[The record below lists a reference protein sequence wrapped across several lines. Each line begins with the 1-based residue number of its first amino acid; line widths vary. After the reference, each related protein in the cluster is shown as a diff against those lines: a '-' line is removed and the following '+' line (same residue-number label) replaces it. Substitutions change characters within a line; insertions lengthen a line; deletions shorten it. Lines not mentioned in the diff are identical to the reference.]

1 MSVGDAKHPLRV
13 AIIGSGPSGFYAA
26 EHLLSHDGLNVQVEM
41 FDRLPT
47 PFGLVRAG
55 VAPDHPKIK
64 SVTRVF
70 DKVAAN
76 PNFCFR
82 GNVEF
87 GRNIEHEDLLEYFHA
102 VIYCVGAR
110 SDRRL
115 GIAREYL
122 PGSHGASDFV
132 GWYNASPDQRNLTFD
147 FSGERVVVVGNGN
160 VAMDVARVLML
171 PPEELAA
178 TDIGGHALRALSA
191 NKVREVTILGRRGP
205 AQAAFTYRELREL
218 AERNDIDVI
227 VDPAD
232 MQLDPHSLH
241 DTSHSADRG
250 RDQVLDLLRE
260 LSERGDRGHDR
271 RIVFRFLV
279 SPVEIVGTNRVE
291 GVDVVHNDL
300 YRGNNGELRARA
312 TDRHEIVPA
321 DIVFRAIGYQ
331 GVALPGVPFDPIT
344 ATIPND
350 RGRVIDSLT
359 GQPREGEYVAPTGSS
374 APTSPMRRR
383 RWRCSLRTCAP
394 DACARR
400 CCPPRCSTA
409 FSPSDRARSSRS
421 MTGSSSI
428 RSRSRRVR
436 NLGARDSS
444 SPGWRTCCASCGTAT
459 RAKRRSPRSRRACYA
474 VRVPVRGR
482 G

>member
-1 MSVGDAKHPLRV
+1 MSMGGAEHPLRV

-26 EHLLSHDGLNVQVEM
+26 EHLLSHDDLNVQVEM

-70 DKVAAN
+70 DKVATN
-76 PNFCFR
+76 PEFRFR

-87 GRNIEHEDLLEYFHA
+87 GRNIEHEDLLEYFNA

-218 AERNDIDVI
+218 AERDDIDVI
-227 VDPAD
+227 VNPAD

-271 RIVFRFLV
+271 RIVLRFLV
-279 SPVEIVGTNRVE
+279 SPVEIVGSNRVE
-291 GVDVVHNDL
+291 GIDVVHNDL
-300 YRGNNGELRARA
+300 YRGNNGKLRARA

-359 GQPREGEYVAPTGSS
+359 GQPREGEYVAGWIKRGPNGIIGTNKPDSQETVEMLVEDLRAGRMRKQVL
-374 APTSPMRRR
+374 SPEVFDRFLSQRQGEVVSFDDWKFLDSREVAMGEELGRPRLKFAR
-383 RWRCSLRTCAP
+383 VENMLRVL
-394 DACARR
+394 RHR
-400 CCPPRCSTA
+400 
-409 FSPSDRARSSRS
+409 DR
-421 MTGSSSI
+421 
-428 RSRSRRVR
+428 
-436 NLGARDSS
+436 N
-444 SPGWRTCCASCGTAT
+444 
-459 RAKRRSPRSRRACYA
+459 
-474 VRVPVRGR
+474 
-482 G
+482 

>member
-1 MSVGDAKHPLRV
+1 MSMGGAEHPLRV

-26 EHLLSHDGLNVQVEM
+26 EHLLSHDDLNVQVEM

-70 DKVAAN
+70 DKVATN
-76 PNFCFR
+76 PEFRFR

-87 GRNIEHEDLLEYFHA
+87 GRNIEHEDLLEYFNA

-218 AERNDIDVI
+218 AERDDIDVI
-227 VDPAD
+227 VNPAD

-279 SPVEIVGTNRVE
+279 SPVEIVGINRVE

-344 ATIPND
+344 STIPND

-359 GQPREGEYVAPTGSS
+359 GQPREGEYVAGWIKRGPNGIIGTNK
-374 APTSPMRRR
+374 
-383 RWRCSLRTCAP
+383 P
-394 DACARR
+394 DAQETVEMLVEDLRAGRMRKQVLSPEVFNRFLSQRQGEVVSFDDWKFLDSREVAKGEELGRPRLKFARVENMLR
-400 CCPPRCSTA
+400 VLRHR
-409 FSPSDRARSSRS
+409 DR
-421 MTGSSSI
+421 
-428 RSRSRRVR
+428 
-436 NLGARDSS
+436 N
-444 SPGWRTCCASCGTAT
+444 
-459 RAKRRSPRSRRACYA
+459 
-474 VRVPVRGR
+474 
-482 G
+482 

>member
-1 MSVGDAKHPLRV
+1 MSMGGAEHPLRV

-26 EHLLSHDGLNVQVEM
+26 EHLLSHDDLNVQVEM

-70 DKVAAN
+70 DKVATN
-76 PNFCFR
+76 PEFRFR

-87 GRNIEHEDLLEYFHA
+87 GRNIEHEDLLEYFNA

-160 VAMDVARVLML
+160 VARDVARVLML

-218 AERNDIDVI
+218 AERDDIDVI

-344 ATIPND
+344 STIPND

-359 GQPREGEYVAPTGSS
+359 GQPREGEYVAGWIKRGPNGIIGTNK
-374 APTSPMRRR
+374 
-383 RWRCSLRTCAP
+383 P
-394 DACARR
+394 DAQETVEMLVEDLRAGRMRKEVLSPEVFNRFLSQRQGEVVSFDDWKFLDSREVAKGEELGRPRLKFARVENMLR
-400 CCPPRCSTA
+400 VLRHR
-409 FSPSDRARSSRS
+409 DR
-421 MTGSSSI
+421 
-428 RSRSRRVR
+428 
-436 NLGARDSS
+436 N
-444 SPGWRTCCASCGTAT
+444 
-459 RAKRRSPRSRRACYA
+459 
-474 VRVPVRGR
+474 
-482 G
+482 

>member
-1 MSVGDAKHPLRV
+1 MSVGGAEHPLRV

-26 EHLLSHDGLNVQVEM
+26 EHLLSHDDLNVQVEM

-70 DKVAAN
+70 DKVANN
-76 PNFCFR
+76 PEFRFR

-87 GRNIEHEDLLEYFHA
+87 GRNIEHEDLLEYFNA

-218 AERNDIDVI
+218 AERDDIDVI
-227 VDPAD
+227 VNPAD

-344 ATIPND
+344 STIPND

-359 GQPREGEYVAPTGSS
+359 GQPREGEYVAGWIKRGPNGIIGTNK
-374 APTSPMRRR
+374 
-383 RWRCSLRTCAP
+383 P
-394 DACARR
+394 DAQETVEMLVEDLRAGRMRKQVLSPEVFNRFLSQRQGEVVSFDDWKFLDSLEVAKGEELGRPRLKFARVEN
-400 CCPPRCSTA
+400 
-409 FSPSDRARSSRS
+409 
-421 MTGSSSI
+421 ML
-428 RSRSRRVR
+428 RVLR
-436 NLGARDSS
+436 HRDKS
-444 SPGWRTCCASCGTAT
+444 
-459 RAKRRSPRSRRACYA
+459 
-474 VRVPVRGR
+474 
-482 G
+482 

>member
-1 MSVGDAKHPLRV
+1 VPVGSPRNPLRV

-26 EHLLSHDGLNVQVEM
+26 EHILGQDDINVQVDM

-64 SVTRVF
+64 SVTRVY
-70 DKVAAN
+70 DKIAQH
-76 PNFCFR
+76 PDFRFR

-87 GRNIEHEDLLEYFHA
+87 GTDLEYEDLLEYFHA
-102 VIYCVGAR
+102 VIFCVGAR

-115 GIAREYL
+115 GIPREYL

-147 FSGERVVVVGNGN
+147 FSGDNVVVVGNGN

-171 PPEELAA
+171 PPDELSA
-178 TDIGGHALRALSA
+178 TDIGGHALRALSQ
-191 NKVREVTILGRRGP
+191 NKVRQVTILGRRGP
-205 AQAAFTYRELREL
+205 AQAAFTYRELKEL
-218 AERNDIDVI
+218 ADRDDIDVV

-232 MQLDPHSLH
+232 MVLDPHSLH
-241 DTSHSADRG
+241 DTEQAPDRG

-260 LSERGDRGHDR
+260 LSERPSRGHDR

-279 SPVEIVGTNRVE
+279 SPVEILGKDRVT
-291 GVDVVHNDL
+291 GVEVVRNEL

-312 TDRHEIVPA
+312 TDEREVIPA
-321 DIVFRAIGYQ
+321 DVVFRAIGYQ

-350 RGRVIDSLT
+350 RGRVIDPLT
-359 GQPREGEYVAPTGSS
+359 GQARPGEYVAGWIKRGPNGIIGTNKPDAQETVEMLVEDVRGQRLRREVLP
-374 APTSPMRRR
+374 APVFERFLAERQGEVVSFGDWKYLDAREVEKGEELGRPRLKFARVENM
-383 RWRCSLRTCAP
+383 LRTL
-394 DACARR
+394 R
-400 CCPPRCSTA
+400 
-409 FSPSDRARSSRS
+409 DRDKA
-421 MTGSSSI
+421 G
-428 RSRSRRVR
+428 
-436 NLGARDSS
+436 G
-444 SPGWRTCCASCGTAT
+444 
-459 RAKRRSPRSRRACYA
+459 
-474 VRVPVRGR
+474 
-482 G
+482 

>member
-1 MSVGDAKHPLRV
+1 VGSQRNPLRV

-26 EHLLSHDGLNVQVEM
+26 EHLLSHDDVRMQVDM

-64 SVTRVF
+64 SVTRVYDRIAQHPDF
-70 DKVAAN
+70 R
-76 PNFCFR
+76 FR

-87 GRNIEHEDLLEYFHA
+87 GTDLEYEDLLEYFHA
-102 VIYCVGAR
+102 VIFCVGAR

-115 GIAREYL
+115 GIPREYL

-147 FSGERVVVVGNGN
+147 FSGDNVVVVGNGN

-171 PPEELAA
+171 PPDELAA
-178 TDIGGHALRALSA
+178 TDIGGHALRALSQ
-191 NKVREVTILGRRGP
+191 NKVRQVTILGRRGP
-205 AQAAFTYRELREL
+205 AQAAFTYRELKEL
-218 AERNDIDVI
+218 ADRDDIDVI

-232 MQLDPHSLH
+232 MELDPHSRH
-241 DTSHSADRG
+241 DTEQSADRG
-250 RDQVLDLLRE
+250 RDQVLELLRE
-260 LSERGDRGHDR
+260 LSERPSRGHDR

-279 SPVEIVGTNRVE
+279 SPVEILGTERVE
-291 GVDVVHNDL
+291 GVEIVRNEL

-312 TDRHEIVPA
+312 TEQREVIPA

-350 RGRVIDSLT
+350 RGRVIDPLT
-359 GQPREGEYVAPTGSS
+359 GQPRVGEYAAGWIKRGPNGIIGTNK
-374 APTSPMRRR
+374 
-383 RWRCSLRTCAP
+383 P
-394 DACARR
+394 DAQETVEMLLDDVRTQRLRRDVLPARVFEHFLVER
-400 CCPPRCSTA
+400 QGEVVSFADWQYLDERE
-409 FSPSDRARSSRS
+409 
-421 MTGSSSI
+421 
-428 RSRSRRVR
+428 
-436 NLGARDSS
+436 
-444 SPGWRTCCASCGTAT
+444 
-459 RAKRRSPRSRRACYA
+459 RAKGDELGRPRLKFARVENMLRALRDRRKSGA
-474 VRVPVRGR
+474 
-482 G
+482 

>member
-1 MSVGDAKHPLRV
+1 MPMGGAEHPLRV

-26 EHLLSHDGLNVQVEM
+26 EHLLSHDDLNVQVEM

-70 DKVAAN
+70 DKVATN
-76 PNFCFR
+76 PEFRFR

-87 GRNIEHEDLLEYFHA
+87 GRNIEHEDLLEYFNA

-218 AERNDIDVI
+218 AERDDIDVI

-344 ATIPND
+344 STIPND

-359 GQPREGEYVAPTGSS
+359 GQPREGEYVAGWIKRGPNVIIGTNK
-374 APTSPMRRR
+374 
-383 RWRCSLRTCAP
+383 P
-394 DACARR
+394 DAQETVEMLVEDLRAGRMRKEVLSPEVFNRFLSQRQGEVVSFDDWKFLDSREVAKGEELGRPRLKFARVENMLR
-400 CCPPRCSTA
+400 VLRHR
-409 FSPSDRARSSRS
+409 DR
-421 MTGSSSI
+421 
-428 RSRSRRVR
+428 
-436 NLGARDSS
+436 N
-444 SPGWRTCCASCGTAT
+444 
-459 RAKRRSPRSRRACYA
+459 
-474 VRVPVRGR
+474 
-482 G
+482 

>member
-1 MSVGDAKHPLRV
+1 VPVGSSRNPLRV

-26 EHLLSHDGLNVQVEM
+26 EHVLSQDDLHVQVDM

-64 SVTRVF
+64 SVTRVY
-70 DKVAAN
+70 DKIAAN
-76 PNFCFR
+76 PDFRFR

-87 GRNIEHEDLLEYFHA
+87 GADIEHEDLLEYFHA

-115 GIAREYL
+115 GIPREYL

-171 PPEELAA
+171 PPDELAA

-191 NKVREVTILGRRGP
+191 NQVREVTILGRRGP

-218 AERNDIDVI
+218 AERGDIDVI

-241 DTSHSADRG
+241 DTEQQPDRG
-250 RDQVLDLLRE
+250 RDQVLELLRE

-279 SPVEIVGTNRVE
+279 SPVEIVGKDRVE
-291 GVDVVHNDL
+291 GIEVVRNEL

-312 TDRHEIVPA
+312 TDDHEVIPA

-331 GVALPGVPFDPIT
+331 GVSLPGVPFDPIT

-350 RGRVIDSLT
+350 RGRVIDPLT
-359 GQPREGEYVAPTGSS
+359 GQSRVGEYAAGWIKRGPNGIIGTNK
-374 APTSPMRRR
+374 
-383 RWRCSLRTCAP
+383 P
-394 DACARR
+394 DAQESVEMLLDDVRAQRLRREVLPAKVFERFLAERQGEVVSFVDWKYLDEREVEKGGELGRPRLKFARVENMMKALR
-400 CCPPRCSTA
+400 EREKM
-409 FSPSDRARSSRS
+409 D
-421 MTGSSSI
+421 
-428 RSRSRRVR
+428 
-436 NLGARDSS
+436 
-444 SPGWRTCCASCGTAT
+444 
-459 RAKRRSPRSRRACYA
+459 
-474 VRVPVRGR
+474 GR
-482 G
+482 GA

>member
-1 MSVGDAKHPLRV
+1 MGSSRNPLRV

-26 EHLLSHDGLNVQVEM
+26 EHVLSQDDLHVQVDM

-64 SVTRVF
+64 SVTRVY
-70 DKVAAN
+70 DKIAAN
-76 PNFCFR
+76 PDFRFR

-87 GRNIEHEDLLEYFHA
+87 GADIEHEDLLEYFHA

-115 GIAREYL
+115 GIPREYL

-171 PPEELAA
+171 PPDELAA

-191 NKVREVTILGRRGP
+191 NQVREVTILGRRGP

-218 AERNDIDVI
+218 AERGDIDVI

-241 DTSHSADRG
+241 DTEQQPDRG
-250 RDQVLDLLRE
+250 RDQVLELLRE

-279 SPVEIVGTNRVE
+279 SPVEIVGKDRVE
-291 GVDVVHNDL
+291 GIEVVRNEL

-312 TDRHEIVPA
+312 TDDHEVIPA

-331 GVALPGVPFDPIT
+331 GVSLPGVPFDPIT

-350 RGRVIDSLT
+350 RGRVIDPLT
-359 GQPREGEYVAPTGSS
+359 GQSRVGEYAAGWIKRGPNGIIGTNK
-374 APTSPMRRR
+374 
-383 RWRCSLRTCAP
+383 P
-394 DACARR
+394 DAQESVEMLLDDVRAQRLRREVLPAKVFERFLAERQGEVVSFVDWKYLDEREVEKGGELGRPRLKFARVENMMKALR
-400 CCPPRCSTA
+400 EREKM
-409 FSPSDRARSSRS
+409 D
-421 MTGSSSI
+421 
-428 RSRSRRVR
+428 
-436 NLGARDSS
+436 
-444 SPGWRTCCASCGTAT
+444 
-459 RAKRRSPRSRRACYA
+459 
-474 VRVPVRGR
+474 GR
-482 G
+482 GA

>member
-1 MSVGDAKHPLRV
+1 MSVGGAEHPLRV

-26 EHLLSHDGLNVQVEM
+26 EHLLSHDDLDVQVEM

-87 GRNIEHEDLLEYFHA
+87 GRNIEHEDLLEYFNA

-218 AERNDIDVI
+218 AERDDIDVI

-312 TDRHEIVPA
+312 TDRHELVPA

-344 ATIPND
+344 STIPND

-359 GQPREGEYVAPTGSS
+359 GQPREGEYVAGWIKRGPNGIIGTNK
-374 APTSPMRRR
+374 
-383 RWRCSLRTCAP
+383 P
-394 DACARR
+394 DAQETVEMLVEDLRAGRMRKQVLSPEVFNRFLSQRQGEVVSFDDWKFLDSREVAKGEELGRPRLKFARVEN
-400 CCPPRCSTA
+400 
-409 FSPSDRARSSRS
+409 
-421 MTGSSSI
+421 ML
-428 RSRSRRVR
+428 RVLR
-436 NLGARDSS
+436 HRDKS
-444 SPGWRTCCASCGTAT
+444 
-459 RAKRRSPRSRRACYA
+459 
-474 VRVPVRGR
+474 
-482 G
+482 

>member
-1 MSVGDAKHPLRV
+1 MSVGGAEHPLRV

-26 EHLLSHDGLNVQVEM
+26 EHLLSHDDLDVQVEM

-87 GRNIEHEDLLEYFHA
+87 GRNIEHEDLLEYFNA

-218 AERNDIDVI
+218 AERDDIDVI
-227 VDPAD
+227 VNPAD

-344 ATIPND
+344 STIPND

-359 GQPREGEYVAPTGSS
+359 GQPREGEYVAGWIKRGPNGIIGTNK
-374 APTSPMRRR
+374 
-383 RWRCSLRTCAP
+383 P
-394 DACARR
+394 DAQETVEMLVEDLRAGRMRKEVLSPEVFNRFLSQRQGEVVSFDDWKFLDSREVAKGEELGRPRLKFARVENMLR
-400 CCPPRCSTA
+400 VLRHR
-409 FSPSDRARSSRS
+409 DR
-421 MTGSSSI
+421 
-428 RSRSRRVR
+428 
-436 NLGARDSS
+436 N
-444 SPGWRTCCASCGTAT
+444 
-459 RAKRRSPRSRRACYA
+459 
-474 VRVPVRGR
+474 
-482 G
+482 

>member
-1 MSVGDAKHPLRV
+1 MPVGSPRNPLRV

-26 EHLLSHDGLNVQVEM
+26 EHVLAQDDLNVQVEM

-64 SVTRVF
+64 SVTRVY
-70 DKVAAN
+70 DKIAAH
-76 PNFCFR
+76 PGFRFR

-87 GRNIEHEDLLEYFHA
+87 GTDLEYDDLLEYFHA
-102 VIYCVGAR
+102 VIFCVGAR

-115 GIAREYL
+115 GIPREYL

-147 FSGERVVVVGNGN
+147 FSGDDVVVVGNGN

-171 PPEELAA
+171 PPDELAA
-178 TDIGGHALRALSA
+178 TDIGGHALRALSQ
-191 NKVREVTILGRRGP
+191 NKVRQVTILGRRGP

-218 AERNDIDVI
+218 AERDDIDVV

-232 MQLDPHSLH
+232 MVLDPHSLH
-241 DTSHSADRG
+241 DTEQAPDRG

-260 LSERGDRGHDR
+260 LSERPSRGHDR

-279 SPVEIVGTNRVE
+279 SPVEILGKERVE
-291 GVDVVHNDL
+291 GVEVVRNEL

-312 TDRHEIVPA
+312 TDEREVIPA

-350 RGRVIDSLT
+350 RGRVIDPLT
-359 GQPREGEYVAPTGSS
+359 GQARPGEYVAGWIKRGPNGIIGTNKPDSQETVEMLLEDVREQRLKRDVL
-374 APTSPMRRR
+374 PPKVFRRFLAER
-383 RWRCSLRTCAP
+383 QGEVVSFDDWKYLDAREVEKGEEIGRPRLKFARVENMLRTL
-394 DACARR
+394 R
-400 CCPPRCSTA
+400 
-409 FSPSDRARSSRS
+409 DRDKA
-421 MTGSSSI
+421 G
-428 RSRSRRVR
+428 
-436 NLGARDSS
+436 G
-444 SPGWRTCCASCGTAT
+444 
-459 RAKRRSPRSRRACYA
+459 
-474 VRVPVRGR
+474 
-482 G
+482 

>member
-1 MSVGDAKHPLRV
+1 MSMGGAEHPLRV

-26 EHLLSHDGLNVQVEM
+26 EHLLSHDDLNVQVEM

-76 PNFCFR
+76 PDFCFR

-87 GRNIEHEDLLEYFHA
+87 GRNIEHEDLLEYFNA

-218 AERNDIDVI
+218 AERDDIDVI
-227 VDPAD
+227 VNPAD

-344 ATIPND
+344 STIPND

-359 GQPREGEYVAPTGSS
+359 GQPREGEYVAGWIKRGPNGIIGTNK
-374 APTSPMRRR
+374 
-383 RWRCSLRTCAP
+383 P
-394 DACARR
+394 DAQETVEMLVEDLRAGRMRKEVLSPEVFNRFLSQRQGEVVSFDDWKFLDSLEVAKGEELGRPRLKFARVEN
-400 CCPPRCSTA
+400 
-409 FSPSDRARSSRS
+409 
-421 MTGSSSI
+421 ML
-428 RSRSRRVR
+428 RVLR
-436 NLGARDSS
+436 HRDKS
-444 SPGWRTCCASCGTAT
+444 
-459 RAKRRSPRSRRACYA
+459 
-474 VRVPVRGR
+474 
-482 G
+482 

>member
-1 MSVGDAKHPLRV
+1 MGGAEHPLRV

-26 EHLLSHDGLNVQVEM
+26 EHLLSHDDLNVQVEM

-76 PNFCFR
+76 PEFRFR

-87 GRNIEHEDLLEYFHA
+87 GRNIEHEDLLEYFNA

-132 GWYNASPDQRNLTFD
+132 GWYNASPDQLNLTFD

-218 AERNDIDVI
+218 AERDDIDVI
-227 VDPAD
+227 VNPAD

-344 ATIPND
+344 STIPND

-359 GQPREGEYVAPTGSS
+359 GQPREGEYVAGWIKRGPNGIIGTNK
-374 APTSPMRRR
+374 
-383 RWRCSLRTCAP
+383 P
-394 DACARR
+394 DAQETVEMLVEDLRAGRMRKQVLSPEVFNRFLSQRQGEVVSFDDWKFLDSREVAKGEELGRPRLKFARVENMLR
-400 CCPPRCSTA
+400 VLRHR
-409 FSPSDRARSSRS
+409 DR
-421 MTGSSSI
+421 
-428 RSRSRRVR
+428 
-436 NLGARDSS
+436 N
-444 SPGWRTCCASCGTAT
+444 
-459 RAKRRSPRSRRACYA
+459 
-474 VRVPVRGR
+474 
-482 G
+482 

>member
-1 MSVGDAKHPLRV
+1 MPLGSERNPLRV

-26 EHLLSHDGLNVQVEM
+26 EHLLSQEDLDVQVEM

-70 DKVAAN
+70 DKVAAH
-76 PNFCFR
+76 PDFRFR

-87 GRNIEHEDLLEYFHA
+87 GTDIEHEDLLEYFNA

-115 GIAREYL
+115 GIPREYL

-171 PPEELAA
+171 PPDELAA
-178 TDIGGHALRALSA
+178 TDIAGHALRALTA

-218 AERNDIDVI
+218 AERDDIDVI
-227 VDPAD
+227 VDAGD

-241 DTSHSADRG
+241 DTEHSADRG

-271 RIVFRFLV
+271 RIIFRFLV
-279 SPVEIVGTNRVE
+279 SPVEIVGTDRVE
-291 GVDVVHNDL
+291 GVEVVHNEL
-300 YRGNNGELRARA
+300 YRGNNGELRARS
-312 TDRHEIVPA
+312 TDEREIIPA

-331 GVALPGVPFDPIT
+331 GVSLPGVPFDPIT

-350 RGRVIDSLT
+350 RGRVIDPLT
-359 GQPREGEYVAPTGSS
+359 GQPREGEYVAGWIKRGPNGIIGTNK
-374 APTSPMRRR
+374 
-383 RWRCSLRTCAP
+383 P
-394 DACARR
+394 DAQETVDMLVDDLRAGRMRNDVLPTEVFKRFLRERQGEVVSFDDWKYIDMREVTKGEELGRPRLKFARVENML
-400 CCPPRCSTA
+400 
-409 FSPSDRARSSRS
+409 RALRE
-421 MTGSSSI
+421 
-428 RSRSRRVR
+428 
-436 NLGARDSS
+436 RDK
-444 SPGWRTCCASCGTAT
+444 A
-459 RAKRRSPRSRRACYA
+459 
-474 VRVPVRGR
+474 
-482 G
+482 

>member
-1 MSVGDAKHPLRV
+1 MGSTRNPLRV

-26 EHLLSHDGLNVQVEM
+26 EHILGQDDINVQVDM

-64 SVTRVF
+64 SVTRVY
-70 DKVAAN
+70 DKIAQH
-76 PNFCFR
+76 PDFRFR

-87 GRNIEHEDLLEYFHA
+87 GTDLEYEDLLEYFHA
-102 VIYCVGAR
+102 VIFCVGAR

-115 GIAREYL
+115 GIPREYL

-147 FSGERVVVVGNGN
+147 FSGDNVVVVGNGN

-178 TDIGGHALRALSA
+178 TDIGGHALRALSQ
-191 NKVREVTILGRRGP
+191 NKVRQVTILGRRGP
-205 AQAAFTYRELREL
+205 AQAAFTYRELKEL
-218 AERNDIDVI
+218 ADRDDIDVV

-232 MQLDPHSLH
+232 MVLDPHSLH
-241 DTSHSADRG
+241 DTEQAPDRG

-260 LSERGDRGHDR
+260 LSERPSRGHDR

-279 SPVEIVGTNRVE
+279 SPAEIVGKDRVT
-291 GVDVVHNDL
+291 GVEVVGNEL

-312 TDRHEIVPA
+312 TDEREVIPA
-321 DIVFRAIGYQ
+321 DVVFRAIGYQ

-350 RGRVIDSLT
+350 RGRVIDPLT
-359 GQPREGEYVAPTGSS
+359 GQARPGEYVAGWIKRGPNGIIGTNKPDAQETVEALVEDVRDQRLRREVLP
-374 APTSPMRRR
+374 APVFERFLAERQGEVVSFDDWKYLDAREVEKGEELGRPRLKFARVENM
-383 RWRCSLRTCAP
+383 LRTL
-394 DACARR
+394 R
-400 CCPPRCSTA
+400 
-409 FSPSDRARSSRS
+409 DRDKA
-421 MTGSSSI
+421 G
-428 RSRSRRVR
+428 
-436 NLGARDSS
+436 G
-444 SPGWRTCCASCGTAT
+444 
-459 RAKRRSPRSRRACYA
+459 
-474 VRVPVRGR
+474 
-482 G
+482 

>member
-1 MSVGDAKHPLRV
+1 VPVGSSRNPLRV

-26 EHLLSHDGLNVQVEM
+26 EHVLSQDDLHVQVDM

-64 SVTRVF
+64 SVTRVY
-70 DKVAAN
+70 DKIAAN
-76 PNFCFR
+76 PDFRFR

-87 GRNIEHEDLLEYFHA
+87 GADIEHEDLLEYFHA

-115 GIAREYL
+115 GIPREYL

-171 PPEELAA
+171 PPDELAA

-191 NKVREVTILGRRGP
+191 NQVREVTILGRRGP

-218 AERNDIDVI
+218 AERDDIDVI

-241 DTSHSADRG
+241 DTEQQPDRG
-250 RDQVLDLLRE
+250 RDQVLELLRE

-279 SPVEIVGTNRVE
+279 SPVEIVGKDRVE
-291 GVDVVHNDL
+291 GIEVVRNEL

-312 TDRHEIVPA
+312 TDDHEVIPA

-331 GVALPGVPFDPIT
+331 GVSLPGVPFDPIT

-350 RGRVIDSLT
+350 RGRVIDPLT
-359 GQPREGEYVAPTGSS
+359 GQARAGEYVAGWIKRGPNGIIGTNK
-374 APTSPMRRR
+374 
-383 RWRCSLRTCAP
+383 P
-394 DACARR
+394 DAQESVEVLLDDVRAQRLRGDVLPAKVFERFLAERQGEVVSFGDWKYLDEREVEKGGELGRPRLKFARVENMLR
-400 CCPPRCSTA
+400 ALR
-409 FSPSDRARSSRS
+409 DR
-421 MTGSSSI
+421 
-428 RSRSRRVR
+428 
-436 NLGARDSS
+436 DK
-444 SPGWRTCCASCGTAT
+444 ASG
-459 RAKRRSPRSRRACYA
+459 
-474 VRVPVRGR
+474 
-482 G
+482 

>member
-1 MSVGDAKHPLRV
+1 MSVGGAEHPLRV

-26 EHLLSHDGLNVQVEM
+26 EHLLSHDDLDVQVEM

-87 GRNIEHEDLLEYFHA
+87 GRNIEHEDLLEYFNA

-218 AERNDIDVI
+218 AERDDIDVI
-227 VDPAD
+227 VDPGD

-344 ATIPND
+344 STIPND

-359 GQPREGEYVAPTGSS
+359 GQPREGEYVAGWIKRGPNGIIGTNK
-374 APTSPMRRR
+374 
-383 RWRCSLRTCAP
+383 P
-394 DACARR
+394 DAQETVEMLVEDLRAGRMRKQVLSPEVFNRFLSQRQGEVVSFDDWKFLDSREVAKGEELGRPRLKFARVEN
-400 CCPPRCSTA
+400 
-409 FSPSDRARSSRS
+409 
-421 MTGSSSI
+421 ML
-428 RSRSRRVR
+428 RVLR
-436 NLGARDSS
+436 HRDKS
-444 SPGWRTCCASCGTAT
+444 
-459 RAKRRSPRSRRACYA
+459 
-474 VRVPVRGR
+474 
-482 G
+482 

>member
-1 MSVGDAKHPLRV
+1 MGSTRNPLRV

-26 EHLLSHDGLNVQVEM
+26 EHILGQDDINVQVDM

-64 SVTRVF
+64 SVTRVY
-70 DKVAAN
+70 DKIAQH
-76 PNFCFR
+76 PDFRFR

-87 GRNIEHEDLLEYFHA
+87 GTDLEYEDLLEYFHA
-102 VIYCVGAR
+102 VIFCVGAR

-115 GIAREYL
+115 GIPREYL

-147 FSGERVVVVGNGN
+147 FSGDNVVVVGNGN

-171 PPEELAA
+171 PPDELSA
-178 TDIGGHALRALSA
+178 TDIGGHALRALSQ
-191 NKVREVTILGRRGP
+191 NKVRQVTILGRRGP
-205 AQAAFTYRELREL
+205 AQAAFTYRELKEL
-218 AERNDIDVI
+218 ADRDDIDVV

-232 MQLDPHSLH
+232 MVLDPHSLH
-241 DTSHSADRG
+241 DTEQAPDRG

-260 LSERGDRGHDR
+260 LSERPSRGHDR

-279 SPVEIVGTNRVE
+279 SPVEILGKDRVT
-291 GVDVVHNDL
+291 GVEVVRNEL

-312 TDRHEIVPA
+312 TDEREVIPA
-321 DIVFRAIGYQ
+321 DVVFRAIGYQ

-350 RGRVIDSLT
+350 RGRVIDPLT
-359 GQPREGEYVAPTGSS
+359 GQSRPGEYVAGWIKRGPNGIIGTNKPDAQETVEMLVEDVRGQRLRREVLP
-374 APTSPMRRR
+374 APVFERFLAERQGEVVSFDDWKYLDAREVEKGEELGRPRLKFARVENM
-383 RWRCSLRTCAP
+383 LRTL
-394 DACARR
+394 R
-400 CCPPRCSTA
+400 
-409 FSPSDRARSSRS
+409 DRDKA
-421 MTGSSSI
+421 G
-428 RSRSRRVR
+428 
-436 NLGARDSS
+436 G
-444 SPGWRTCCASCGTAT
+444 
-459 RAKRRSPRSRRACYA
+459 
-474 VRVPVRGR
+474 
-482 G
+482 

>member
-1 MSVGDAKHPLRV
+1 MPMGGAEHPLRV

-26 EHLLSHDGLNVQVEM
+26 EHLLSHDDLNVQVEM

-70 DKVAAN
+70 DKVATN
-76 PNFCFR
+76 PEFRFR

-87 GRNIEHEDLLEYFHA
+87 GRNIEHEDLLEYFNA

-218 AERNDIDVI
+218 AERDDIDVI

-344 ATIPND
+344 STIPND

-359 GQPREGEYVAPTGSS
+359 GQPREGEYVAGWIKRGPNGIIGTNK
-374 APTSPMRRR
+374 
-383 RWRCSLRTCAP
+383 P
-394 DACARR
+394 DAQETVEMLVEDLRAGRMRKEVLSPEVFNRFLSQRQGEVVSFDDWKFLDSREVAKGEELGRPRLKFARVENMLR
-400 CCPPRCSTA
+400 VLRHR
-409 FSPSDRARSSRS
+409 DR
-421 MTGSSSI
+421 
-428 RSRSRRVR
+428 
-436 NLGARDSS
+436 N
-444 SPGWRTCCASCGTAT
+444 
-459 RAKRRSPRSRRACYA
+459 
-474 VRVPVRGR
+474 
-482 G
+482 

>member
-1 MSVGDAKHPLRV
+1 MGSQRNPLRV

-26 EHLLSHDGLNVQVEM
+26 EHILAQDDIHTQVDM

-64 SVTRVF
+64 SVTRVY
-70 DKVAAN
+70 DKVAEH
-76 PNFCFR
+76 PDFRFR

-87 GRNIEHEDLLEYFHA
+87 GTDLEYEDLLEYFHA
-102 VIYCVGAR
+102 VIFCVGAR

-115 GIAREYL
+115 GIPREYL

-147 FSGERVVVVGNGN
+147 FSGDNVVVVGNGN

-171 PPEELAA
+171 PPDELAA
-178 TDIGGHALRALSA
+178 TDIGGHALRALSE
-191 NKVREVTILGRRGP
+191 NKVRQVTILGRRGP
-205 AQAAFTYRELREL
+205 AQTAFTYRELKEL
-218 AERNDIDVI
+218 ADRDDIDVI

-241 DTSHSADRG
+241 DTEQAPDRG
-250 RDQVLDLLRE
+250 RDQVLELLRE
-260 LSERGDRGHDR
+260 LAQRPARGHDR

-279 SPVEIVGTNRVE
+279 SPVEILGKDRVE
-291 GVDVVHNDL
+291 GVEVVRNEL

-312 TDRHEIVPA
+312 TDEREVIPA

-350 RGRVIDSLT
+350 RGRVIDPLT
-359 GQPREGEYVAPTGSS
+359 GQARLGEYAAGWIKRGPNGIIGTNKPDAQETVEALVEDVRDQLL
-374 APTSPMRRR
+374 RREVLAAR
-383 RWRCSLRTCAP
+383 VFERFLAERQGEVVSFADWKYLDAREVEKGEEMGRPRLKFARVENMLRTL
-394 DACARR
+394 RE
-400 CCPPRCSTA
+400 
-409 FSPSDRARSSRS
+409 
-421 MTGSSSI
+421 
-428 RSRSRRVR
+428 
-436 NLGARDSS
+436 RDKA
-444 SPGWRTCCASCGTAT
+444 GG
-459 RAKRRSPRSRRACYA
+459 
-474 VRVPVRGR
+474 
-482 G
+482 

>member
-1 MSVGDAKHPLRV
+1 MPLGSERNPLRV

-26 EHLLSHDGLNVQVEM
+26 EHLLSQEALDVQVEM

-70 DKVAAN
+70 DKVAAH
-76 PNFCFR
+76 PDFRFR

-87 GRNIEHEDLLEYFHA
+87 GTDIEHEDLLEYFNA

-115 GIAREYL
+115 GIPREYL

-171 PPEELAA
+171 PPDELAA
-178 TDIGGHALRALSA
+178 TDIAGHALRALTA

-218 AERNDIDVI
+218 AERDDIDVI
-227 VDPAD
+227 VDAGD

-241 DTSHSADRG
+241 DTEHSADRG

-271 RIVFRFLV
+271 RIIFRFLV
-279 SPVEIVGTNRVE
+279 SPVEIVGTDRVE
-291 GVDVVHNDL
+291 GVEVVHNEL
-300 YRGNNGELRARA
+300 YRGNNGELRARS
-312 TDRHEIVPA
+312 TDEREIIPA

-331 GVALPGVPFDPIT
+331 GVSLPGVPFDPIT

-350 RGRVIDSLT
+350 RGRVIDPLT
-359 GQPREGEYVAPTGSS
+359 GQPREGEYVAGWIKRGPNGIIGTNK
-374 APTSPMRRR
+374 
-383 RWRCSLRTCAP
+383 P
-394 DACARR
+394 DAQETVDMLVDDLRAGRMRNDVLPTEVFKRFLRERQGEVVSFDDWKYIDMREVTKGEELGRPRLKFARVENML
-400 CCPPRCSTA
+400 
-409 FSPSDRARSSRS
+409 RALRE
-421 MTGSSSI
+421 
-428 RSRSRRVR
+428 
-436 NLGARDSS
+436 RDK
-444 SPGWRTCCASCGTAT
+444 A
-459 RAKRRSPRSRRACYA
+459 
-474 VRVPVRGR
+474 
-482 G
+482 

>member
-1 MSVGDAKHPLRV
+1 MSMGGAEHPLRV

-26 EHLLSHDGLNVQVEM
+26 EHLLSHDDLNVQVEM

-87 GRNIEHEDLLEYFHA
+87 GRNIEHEDLLEYFNA

-218 AERNDIDVI
+218 AERDDIDVI
-227 VDPAD
+227 VNPAD

-344 ATIPND
+344 STIPND

-359 GQPREGEYVAPTGSS
+359 GQPREGEYVAGWIKRGPNGIIGTNK
-374 APTSPMRRR
+374 
-383 RWRCSLRTCAP
+383 P
-394 DACARR
+394 DAQETVEMLVEDLRAGRMRKEVLSPEVFNRFLSQRQGEVVSFDDWKFLDSLEVAKGEELGRPRLKFARVEN
-400 CCPPRCSTA
+400 
-409 FSPSDRARSSRS
+409 
-421 MTGSSSI
+421 ML
-428 RSRSRRVR
+428 RVLR
-436 NLGARDSS
+436 HRDKS
-444 SPGWRTCCASCGTAT
+444 
-459 RAKRRSPRSRRACYA
+459 
-474 VRVPVRGR
+474 
-482 G
+482 

>member
-1 MSVGDAKHPLRV
+1 MSMGGAEHPLRV

-26 EHLLSHDGLNVQVEM
+26 EHLLSHDDLNVQVEM

-76 PNFCFR
+76 PGFCFR

-87 GRNIEHEDLLEYFHA
+87 GRNIEHEDLLEYFNA

-218 AERNDIDVI
+218 AERDDIDVI
-227 VDPAD
+227 VNPAD

-344 ATIPND
+344 STIPND

-359 GQPREGEYVAPTGSS
+359 GQPREGEYVAGWIKRGPNGIIGTNK
-374 APTSPMRRR
+374 
-383 RWRCSLRTCAP
+383 P
-394 DACARR
+394 DAQETVEMLVEDLRAGRMRKEVLSPEVFNRFLSQRQGEVVSFDDWKFLDSREVAKGEELGRPRLKFARVEN
-400 CCPPRCSTA
+400 
-409 FSPSDRARSSRS
+409 
-421 MTGSSSI
+421 ML
-428 RSRSRRVR
+428 RVLR
-436 NLGARDSS
+436 HRDKS
-444 SPGWRTCCASCGTAT
+444 
-459 RAKRRSPRSRRACYA
+459 
-474 VRVPVRGR
+474 
-482 G
+482 

>member
-1 MSVGDAKHPLRV
+1 VPVGSQRNPLRV

-26 EHLLSHDGLNVQVEM
+26 EHILAQDDIHTQVDM

-64 SVTRVF
+64 SVTRVY
-70 DKVAAN
+70 DKVAEH
-76 PNFCFR
+76 PDFRFR

-87 GRNIEHEDLLEYFHA
+87 GTDLEYEDLLEYFHA
-102 VIYCVGAR
+102 VIFCVGAR

-115 GIAREYL
+115 GIPREYL

-147 FSGERVVVVGNGN
+147 FSGDNVVVVGNGN

-171 PPEELAA
+171 PPDELAA
-178 TDIGGHALRALSA
+178 TDIGGHALRALSE
-191 NKVREVTILGRRGP
+191 NKVRQVTILGRRGP
-205 AQAAFTYRELREL
+205 AQTAFTYRELKEL
-218 AERNDIDVI
+218 ADRDDIDVI

-241 DTSHSADRG
+241 DTEQAPDRG
-250 RDQVLDLLRE
+250 RDQVLELLRE
-260 LSERGDRGHDR
+260 LAQRPARGHDR

-279 SPVEIVGTNRVE
+279 SPVEILGKDRVE
-291 GVDVVHNDL
+291 GVEVVRNEL

-312 TDRHEIVPA
+312 TDEREVIPA

-350 RGRVIDSLT
+350 RGRVIDPLT
-359 GQPREGEYVAPTGSS
+359 GQARLGAYAAGWIKRGPNGIIGTNKPDAQETVEALVEDVRDQRLRREVLAARVFERFLAERQGEVVSFADWKYLDAREVEKGEEMGRPRLKFARVEN
-374 APTSPMRRR
+374 M
-383 RWRCSLRTCAP
+383 LRTL
-394 DACARR
+394 R
-400 CCPPRCSTA
+400 
-409 FSPSDRARSSRS
+409 DRDKA
-421 MTGSSSI
+421 G
-428 RSRSRRVR
+428 
-436 NLGARDSS
+436 G
-444 SPGWRTCCASCGTAT
+444 
-459 RAKRRSPRSRRACYA
+459 
-474 VRVPVRGR
+474 
-482 G
+482 

>member
-1 MSVGDAKHPLRV
+1 VPVGSSRNPLRV

-26 EHLLSHDGLNVQVEM
+26 EHVLSQDDLHVQVDM

-64 SVTRVF
+64 SVTRVY
-70 DKVAAN
+70 DKIAAN
-76 PNFCFR
+76 PDFRFR

-87 GRNIEHEDLLEYFHA
+87 GADIEHEDLLEYFHA

-115 GIAREYL
+115 GIPREYL

-171 PPEELAA
+171 PPDELAA

-191 NKVREVTILGRRGP
+191 NQVREVTILGRRGP

-218 AERNDIDVI
+218 AERDDIDVI

-241 DTSHSADRG
+241 DTEQQPDRG
-250 RDQVLDLLRE
+250 RDQVLELLRE

-279 SPVEIVGTNRVE
+279 SPVEIVGKDRVE
-291 GVDVVHNDL
+291 GIEVVRNEL

-312 TDRHEIVPA
+312 TDDHEVIPA

-331 GVALPGVPFDPIT
+331 GVSLPGVPFDPIT

-350 RGRVIDSLT
+350 RGRVIDPLT
-359 GQPREGEYVAPTGSS
+359 GQSRVGEYAAGWIKRGPNGIIGTNK
-374 APTSPMRRR
+374 
-383 RWRCSLRTCAP
+383 P
-394 DACARR
+394 DAQESVEMLLDDVRAQRLRREVLPAKVFERFLAERQGEVVSFVDWKYLDEREVEKGGELGRPRLKFARVENMMKALR
-400 CCPPRCSTA
+400 EREKM
-409 FSPSDRARSSRS
+409 D
-421 MTGSSSI
+421 
-428 RSRSRRVR
+428 
-436 NLGARDSS
+436 
-444 SPGWRTCCASCGTAT
+444 
-459 RAKRRSPRSRRACYA
+459 
-474 VRVPVRGR
+474 GR
-482 G
+482 GA

>member
-1 MSVGDAKHPLRV
+1 MPMGGAEHPLRV

-26 EHLLSHDGLNVQVEM
+26 EHLLSHDDLNVQVEM

-47 PFGLVRAG
+47 PFGRVRAG

-70 DKVAAN
+70 DKVATN
-76 PNFCFR
+76 PEFRFR

-87 GRNIEHEDLLEYFHA
+87 GRNIEHEDLLEYFNA

-218 AERNDIDVI
+218 AERDDIDVI
-227 VDPAD
+227 VNPAD

-344 ATIPND
+344 STIPND

-359 GQPREGEYVAPTGSS
+359 GQPREGEYVAGWIKRGPNGIIGTNK
-374 APTSPMRRR
+374 
-383 RWRCSLRTCAP
+383 P
-394 DACARR
+394 DAQETVEMLVEDLRAGRMRKEVLSPEVFNRFLSQRQGEVVSFDDWKFLDSREVAKGEELGRPRLKFARVENMLR
-400 CCPPRCSTA
+400 VLRHR
-409 FSPSDRARSSRS
+409 DR
-421 MTGSSSI
+421 
-428 RSRSRRVR
+428 
-436 NLGARDSS
+436 N
-444 SPGWRTCCASCGTAT
+444 
-459 RAKRRSPRSRRACYA
+459 
-474 VRVPVRGR
+474 
-482 G
+482 

>member
-1 MSVGDAKHPLRV
+1 VGSSRNPLRV

-26 EHLLSHDGLNVQVEM
+26 EHVLSQDDLHVQVDM

-64 SVTRVF
+64 SVTRVY
-70 DKVAAN
+70 DKIAAN
-76 PNFCFR
+76 PDFRFR

-87 GRNIEHEDLLEYFHA
+87 GADIEHEDLLEYFHA

-115 GIAREYL
+115 GIPREYL

-171 PPEELAA
+171 PPDELAA

-191 NKVREVTILGRRGP
+191 NQVREVTILGRRGP

-218 AERNDIDVI
+218 AERDDIDVI

-241 DTSHSADRG
+241 DTEQQPDRG
-250 RDQVLDLLRE
+250 RDQVLELLRE

-279 SPVEIVGTNRVE
+279 SPVEIVGKDRVE
-291 GVDVVHNDL
+291 GIEVVRNEL

-312 TDRHEIVPA
+312 TDDHEVIPA

-331 GVALPGVPFDPIT
+331 GVSLPGVPFDPIT

-350 RGRVIDSLT
+350 RGRVIDPLT
-359 GQPREGEYVAPTGSS
+359 GQSRVGEYAAGWIKRGPNGIIGTNK
-374 APTSPMRRR
+374 
-383 RWRCSLRTCAP
+383 P
-394 DACARR
+394 DAQESVEMLLDDVRAQRLRREVLPAKVFERFLAERQGEVVSFVDWKYLDEREVEKGGELGRPRLKFARVENMMKALR
-400 CCPPRCSTA
+400 EREKM
-409 FSPSDRARSSRS
+409 D
-421 MTGSSSI
+421 
-428 RSRSRRVR
+428 
-436 NLGARDSS
+436 
-444 SPGWRTCCASCGTAT
+444 
-459 RAKRRSPRSRRACYA
+459 
-474 VRVPVRGR
+474 GR
-482 G
+482 GA

>member
-1 MSVGDAKHPLRV
+1 MSMGGAEHPLRV

-26 EHLLSHDGLNVQVEM
+26 EHLLSHDDLNVQVEM

-70 DKVAAN
+70 DKVATN
-76 PNFCFR
+76 PEFRFR

-87 GRNIEHEDLLEYFHA
+87 GRNIEHEDLLEYFNA

-218 AERNDIDVI
+218 AERDDIDVI

-344 ATIPND
+344 STIPND

-359 GQPREGEYVAPTGSS
+359 GQPREGEYVAGWIKRGPNGIIGTNK
-374 APTSPMRRR
+374 
-383 RWRCSLRTCAP
+383 P
-394 DACARR
+394 DAQETVEMLVEDLRAGRMRKQVLSPEVFNRFLSQRQGEVVSFDDWKFLDSREVAKGEELGRPRLKFARVENMLR
-400 CCPPRCSTA
+400 VLRHR
-409 FSPSDRARSSRS
+409 DR
-421 MTGSSSI
+421 
-428 RSRSRRVR
+428 
-436 NLGARDSS
+436 N
-444 SPGWRTCCASCGTAT
+444 
-459 RAKRRSPRSRRACYA
+459 
-474 VRVPVRGR
+474 
-482 G
+482 

>member
-1 MSVGDAKHPLRV
+1 MPLGSERNPLRV

-26 EHLLSHDGLNVQVEM
+26 EHLLSQEDLDVQVEM

-70 DKVAAN
+70 DKVAAH
-76 PNFCFR
+76 PDFRFR

-87 GRNIEHEDLLEYFHA
+87 GTDIEHEDLLEYFNA

-115 GIAREYL
+115 GIPREYL

-171 PPEELAA
+171 PPDELAA
-178 TDIGGHALRALSA
+178 TDIAGHALRALTA

-218 AERNDIDVI
+218 AERDDIDVI
-227 VDPAD
+227 VDAGD

-241 DTSHSADRG
+241 DTEHSADRG

-271 RIVFRFLV
+271 RIIFRFLV
-279 SPVEIVGTNRVE
+279 SPVEIVGTDRVE
-291 GVDVVHNDL
+291 GVEVVHNEL
-300 YRGNNGELRARA
+300 YRGNNGELRARS
-312 TDRHEIVPA
+312 TDEREIIPA

-331 GVALPGVPFDPIT
+331 GVSLPGVPFDPIT

-350 RGRVIDSLT
+350 RGRVIDPLT
-359 GQPREGEYVAPTGSS
+359 GQPREGEYVAGWIKRGPNGIIGTNK
-374 APTSPMRRR
+374 
-383 RWRCSLRTCAP
+383 P
-394 DACARR
+394 DAQETVDMLVDDLRAGRMRNDVLPTEVFKRFLRERQGAVVSFDDWKYIDMREVTKGEELGRPRLKFARVENML
-400 CCPPRCSTA
+400 
-409 FSPSDRARSSRS
+409 RALRE
-421 MTGSSSI
+421 
-428 RSRSRRVR
+428 
-436 NLGARDSS
+436 RD
-444 SPGWRTCCASCGTAT
+444 
-459 RAKRRSPRSRRACYA
+459 KQ
-474 VRVPVRGR
+474 
-482 G
+482 

>member
-1 MSVGDAKHPLRV
+1 MGGAEHPLRV

-26 EHLLSHDGLNVQVEM
+26 EHLLSHDDLNVQVEM

-70 DKVAAN
+70 DKVATN
-76 PNFCFR
+76 PEFRFR

-87 GRNIEHEDLLEYFHA
+87 GRNIEHEDLLEYFNA

-218 AERNDIDVI
+218 AERDDIDVI

-344 ATIPND
+344 STIPND

-359 GQPREGEYVAPTGSS
+359 GQPREGEYVAGWIKRGPNGIIGTNK
-374 APTSPMRRR
+374 
-383 RWRCSLRTCAP
+383 P
-394 DACARR
+394 DAQETVEMLVEDLRAGRMRKEVLSPEVFNRFLSQRQGEVVSFDDWKFLDSREVAKGEELGRPRLKFARVENMLR
-400 CCPPRCSTA
+400 VLRHR
-409 FSPSDRARSSRS
+409 DR
-421 MTGSSSI
+421 
-428 RSRSRRVR
+428 
-436 NLGARDSS
+436 N
-444 SPGWRTCCASCGTAT
+444 
-459 RAKRRSPRSRRACYA
+459 
-474 VRVPVRGR
+474 
-482 G
+482 